1 MKRHLL
7 VSLGCAAAIISALA
21 MDSTV
26 GWAAEAPPAIRFVE
40 CQVYPVEKPVATF
53 DCAGNIRKSCGT
65 ANPCD
70 VVIGLELTDGR
81 QIDGD
86 AKAWKKVRVRYQ
98 CGSELKTV
106 GPYVQSEHATIRL
119 ICQSRPQ

>member
-1 MKRHLL
+1 MSWRLPA
-7 VSLGCAAAIISALA
+7 VSVIAICASFGALSTPCFAEQAPAAI
-21 MDSTV
+21 
-26 GWAAEAPPAIRFVE
+26 EFVE
-40 CQVYPVEKPVATF
+40 CQVYPVEKPETKF
-53 DCAGNIRKSCGT
+53 DCAANIRKSCGA

-86 AKAWKKVRVRYQ
+86 AKAWKKVRVRYR
-98 CGSELKTV
+98 CGSEVKSV

-119 ICQSRPQ
+119 ICQPRPL

>member
-1 MKRHLL
+1 MSRRLR
-7 VSLGCAAAIISALA
+7 VAAISAAAIIAA
-21 MDSTV
+21 FAAASTA
-26 GWAAEAPPAIRFVE
+26 GFAAETPAGIDFVE
-40 CQVYPVEKPVATF
+40 CQVYPVEKPTTTF

-65 ANPCD
+65 ANPCE

-86 AKAWKKVRVRYQ
+86 AKAWKKVRVRYR

-119 ICQSRPQ
+119 ICQSRPL